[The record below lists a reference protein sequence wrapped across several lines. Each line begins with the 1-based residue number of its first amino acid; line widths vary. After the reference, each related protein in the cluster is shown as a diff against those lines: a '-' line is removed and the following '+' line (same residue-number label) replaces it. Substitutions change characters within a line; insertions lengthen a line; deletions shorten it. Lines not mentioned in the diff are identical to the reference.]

1 MEEKLTSILDE
12 EEINFAQEA
21 NEVINKPEIDQEL
34 DREYTR
40 RAITEPLLKK
50 ESTADYI
57 QNDLLS
63 KAKKREVNAYDMV
76 RSDYQK
82 EDVFRSAFRPVS
94 EERELDLFSVDHSEM
109 YSVIGDQRVG
119 RYDKYMP
126 GVDNEELHALQQSR
140 GEKFKRGAAKF
151 TYGAGGVILGSTVG
165 TVTGLFNA
173 IKEGDINAISS
184 DSFNT
189 WLQEIDEVRNERL
202 AHYYTKKESEMGIL
216 EALGSMDANFFYND
230 LSQGAVFLIGNIASE
245 GIWAGVT
252 GGGSLALAPARWAF
266 RGSKFMNQLKKVTDY
281 TKMSKQMARFT
292 DWGKAR
298 NATVRWGRAGQLA
311 NATRYMYTSAGYES
325 AIESSQMARQA
336 RNEFWDYHSANGIE
350 PSTED
355 IRSFNEVLDSAQR
368 ATYWGNLALVGSTN
382 LALYGGI
389 FNITNPLGTVGKGAR
404 NRVFGMGIKGKG
416 ADKALREG
424 TKLQKAGGWTYRAIL
439 RPGFHEGVKEEG
451 LQSSLSDGASAW
463 ISQTYDEDATTDIM
477 GYWDALMEGASETYG
492 GKEGWKEIGI
502 GVIIGIM
509 GGAFSGNIRG
519 YRGERS
525 QYSQYFESMQNGYT
539 SEAFMNRMGTA
550 VRMAKEADK
559 YKTSEEVGD
568 RQGMYEA
575 ERDIMLN
582 HVAFHEDMGMGDEAS
597 KDLAHA
603 LDLMDSADGAEQMGI
618 TEAEFDAKKQEYLEN
633 YDRAR
638 TEYAKNKEFAN
649 IMVGRGQMP
658 KGMDDASSREML
670 SQAIAFNLS
679 RGNDSWRSLRNT
691 TDNLKSYALEVLGVD
706 IADHLNMDTAMAM
719 ATKEDTQR
727 HVKLIRDREKAN
739 KDLDRINEEIG
750 VLEVELANTS
760 EETRSRVAEKLVR
773 KQGELVE
780 INRALEGL
788 ATKIEASESTILAQA
803 TPYANGERT
812 ITGLRSEVISQTTLN
827 DGTKVITALEPIM
840 KLMESVKNS
849 SPETYEIL
857 KQRVEDYKN
866 AATAHAYLNETM
878 KGLASPEFD
887 LPTFATKMGF
897 AMFGGKSVNDFTKE
911 FVRRML
917 ESPTISRA
925 TRIGE
930 IDSRSNVTEDDGTP
944 EPTPL
949 TPEQESKLKE
959 LRKRIQEEMDK
970 NPERVDELQ
979 EELSEGIRDI
989 MEGNDELTESQKIL
1003 KQIKDIIEDDEGL
1016 GVVVRGDQIIEI
1028 SNEDYQGNIDRY
1040 NELLDKGQDR
1050 TEDESREMDELRD
1063 KLDQTLVVDNFVIGD
1078 TTLGDLVERY
1088 KQLQQTPQESST
1100 DLDTSDAAEIAKF
1113 SDKNASESRSNREM
1127 VQNPDGIY
1135 VRNEGDTITMSHLK
1149 LSGFVAEM
1157 GEGVQSVMYTTPDG
1171 ELTLDVSQDIA
1182 EGTLGSY
1189 ENMEGG
1195 RYDIVTEDGTHSIT
1209 IGKHSRL
1216 EMTLETWDAISEDF
1230 GIKFMESDMDPQKKV
1245 GTRGYRVS
1253 EDGTV
1258 RSAETDFTSESDSD
1272 TAPRQATQEEA
1283 ANTKEVS
1290 FHVDTGNHYN
1300 KQLMAEY
1307 SASKKTKADKQKLI
1321 DNVVVYEV
1329 SGDKHIGNLRAAT
1342 DEKVASDS
1350 SANFIQLRR
1359 LAAEALI
1366 NGQENTTTDLEVTAK
1381 PSVIFSGTPIF
1392 NLELNSEGEIVLSDK
1407 TLSED
1412 GAEKVVDF
1420 GYVQNGEVTLK
1431 GDTELGEQS
1440 TAYVPKDATRRP
1452 VIVFEYGGKNIV
1464 MPIGI
1469 PKISGEVHSR
1479 VTEILESNDRV
1490 GRKVNSIN
1498 QVLLEYGI
1506 APSEYHLNEGKLSD
1520 TNYVDNFLAG
1530 LESIE
1535 SYTNLDTW
1543 MEDNTTESLA
1553 GNVSVPVDITNVPF
1567 GYPKIRMDLANM
1579 EGLDT
1584 AEIVKAK
1591 PVIKPRPQQTIDFD
1605 NAPTRTTPIEPA
1617 PTKPGPS
1624 DDSGDGVIVTPT
1636 SDNAPRVQ
1644 TVNVSDIKQDPKRFQ
1659 YKDNT
1664 DEKGV
1669 TKKLKDAK
1677 WEQGLAN
1684 VISVWVDPS
1693 DGNTYVVNGHHR
1705 LELANRSN
1713 AENIDVRYIEADNA
1727 SEARKIGALQNIA
1740 EGQGTDMDAAK
1751 ILRESNMDE
1760 NALREYGLSVTLN
1773 IASRG
1778 IALSKLSDS
1787 VFDAVVRKTIPV
1799 NVGVIIGENIESQD
1813 LQEQFYNKI
1822 KGRNYT
1828 QDTLRVM
1835 AQDMSNAPV
1844 EVVTTMNLFGEDTAE
1859 VAKYEERASFI
1870 GAVRGNISRTKN
1882 ILGRTARSAEF
1893 LEQYG
1898 NKIDQEVSEGASL
1911 EAAEALA
1918 VFDMLR
1924 NTEKS
1929 ITELINQGT
1938 ERIENGENKS
1948 RVQRD
1953 ISKQII
1959 EATEAILRPKHEDN
1973 PTSTAISEVATVEE
1987 ANSNYQITATKTNE
2001 FTDPEVTIERVLKS
2015 GKTVEV
2021 KKGGKRYNEIINKH
2035 SSVVDGMFASE
2046 PVSNIPKNEV
2056 DNEKGK
2062 KC

>member
-1 MEEKLTSILDE
+1 MQELDKILNEEEKEFTNSLT
-12 EEINFAQEA
+12 EIMGNGAESRVQA
-21 NEVINKPEIDQEL
+21 PATIDQE
-34 DREYTR
+34 EGME
-40 RAITEPLLKK
+40 I
-50 ESTADYI
+50 ESDADFV
-57 QNDLLS
+57 QRDLIR
-63 KAKKREVNAYDMV
+63 K
-76 RSDYQK
+76 
-82 EDVFRSAFRPVS
+82 S
-94 EERELDLFSVDHSEM
+94 EERGKVVSSDQVIRGRNDDMSILMQGTKDPGYDQYQLDRSEM
-109 YSVIGDQRVG
+109 YTIVGDRRVG

-126 GVDNEELHALQQSR
+126 GVDNEEIHALQQSR

-151 TYGAGGVILGSTVG
+151 TYGVGGVILGSTVG

-266 RGSKFMNQLKKVTDY
+266 RGSKFMNQLKKISSY
-281 TKMSKQMARFT
+281 KKMSNQMARFT

-298 NATVRWGRAGQLA
+298 NATIVWGRTGQLA

-325 AIESSQMARQA
+325 AIEASQMAREA

-355 IRSFNEVLDSAQR
+355 IRAFNEALDSAQR

-389 FNITNPLGTVGKGAR
+389 FNISNPLGTVSKGAR

-416 ADKALREG
+416 ADRALREG

-451 LQSSLSDGASAW
+451 LQSTMGNAASAW
-463 ISQTYDEDATTDIM
+463 VKQTYDEDATTDIV

-492 GKEGWKEIGI
+492 GKQGWKEIGI

-539 SEAFMNRMGTA
+539 PEAFMGRMGTA
-550 VRMAKEADK
+550 VRTAKAADK
-559 YKTSEEVGD
+559 YKASEEAGD
-568 RQGMYEA
+568 RQGMHEA

-603 LDLMDSADGAEQMGI
+603 LNLMDSAEGAEQMGI
-618 TEAEFDAKKQEYLEN
+618 TEAEFDAKKQEYLERYN
-633 YDRAR
+633 RLRA
-638 TEYAKNKEFAN
+638 EYAKDKEFAN

-670 SQAIAFNLS
+670 AQAIAFNIS
-679 RGNDSWRSLRNT
+679 RGKDSWITLRNA
-691 TDNLKSYALEVLGVD
+691 TDNLKSLSLEVLGVD
-706 IADHLNMDTAMAM
+706 IADHLNMDAALTFAN
-719 ATKEDTQR
+719 ERDTQR
-727 HVKLIRDREKAN
+727 HLKLVSDREKAN
-739 KDLDRINEEIG
+739 RDLERINEEIAA
-750 VLEVELANTS
+750 LELELANTS
-760 EETRSRVAEKLVR
+760 EETRSKVAEKLVR
-773 KQGELVE
+773 KQGELAAL
-780 INRALEGL
+780 NRAIEGIN
-788 ATKIEASESTILAQA
+788 TKLEASESNILSQA
-803 TPYANGERT
+803 TPYSNGERT
-812 ITGLRSEVISQTTLN
+812 ITGLRSEVISQATLN

-959 LRKRIQEEMDK
+959 LRKRIQEEMDQ
-970 NPERVDELQ
+970 NPERVNELQ
-979 EELSEGIRDI
+979 EELNEGIRDI

-1003 KQIKDIIEDDEGL
+1003 KQINDIIEDDEGL

-1040 NELLDKGQDR
+1040 NEFLDKGQER
-1050 TEDESREMDELRD
+1050 TEDENREMDELRD

-1171 ELTLDVSQDIA
+1171 QITLDVSQDIV

-1230 GIKFMESDMDPQKKV
+1230 GIKFMESDMDPQRRV

-1258 RSAETDFTSESDSD
+1258 KSAETDFASESDSD

-1300 KQLMAEY
+1300 KQLLAEY
-1307 SASKKTKADKQKLI
+1307 NASKKTKADKQKLI

-1342 DEKVASDS
+1342 GEKVASDS
-1350 SANFIQLRR
+1350 SSNFIQLRR

-1366 NGQENTTTDLEVTAK
+1366 NGQENTTTDLGVTAK

-1392 NLELNSEGEIVLSDK
+1392 NLELNSEGEIVLSNK

-1412 GAEKVVDF
+1412 GAERVIDF

-1431 GDTELGEQS
+1431 GGTELGEQS

-1452 VIVFEYGGKNIV
+1452 VIVFEYGGKKIV
-1464 MPIGI
+1464 IPIGI
-1469 PKISGEVHSR
+1469 PKISGEVHAR
-1479 VTEILESNDRV
+1479 VTEILESNDRL

-1567 GYPKIRMDLANM
+1567 AYPKIRMDLANM

-1584 AEIVKAK
+1584 AEIVKAE
-1591 PVIKPRPQQTIDFD
+1591 PVIKPKPQQTIDFD
-1605 NAPTRTTPIEPA
+1605 NAPTTPTPIEPV
-1617 PTKPGPS
+1617 PTKPGPR

-1669 TKKLKDAK
+1669 TKKLKNAR

-1713 AENIDVRYIEADNA
+1713 AETIDVRYIEADNA
-1727 SEARKIGALQNIA
+1727 SEARKMGALQNIA
-1740 EGQGTDMDAAK
+1740 EGHGTDMDAAK
-1751 ILRESNMDE
+1751 ILRESNIDE

-1870 GAVRGNISRTKN
+1870 GAVRGIISRTKN

-1898 NKIDQEVSEGASL
+1898 NKIDQEVSEGASR

-1924 NTEKS
+1924 NTERT

-1959 EATEAILRPKHEDN
+1959 EATEAILRPKHEDS
-1973 PTSTAISEVATVEE
+1973 PTSTTISEVATVEE
-1987 ANSNYQITATKTNE
+1987 ANSNYKITATKTNE
-2001 FTDPEVTIERVLKS
+2001 FSDPDVTIERVLKS

-2021 KKGGKRYNEIINKH
+2021 KKGGRRYNEILSKH
-2035 SSVVDGMFASE
+2035 SSTIGGMFASE